1 MGSHDDTTILVSDIT
16 GQQGWAVEAGQPF
29 GVELLVPSLGQ
40 AVVDLEGELD
50 LFTAPR
56 LQETLLESIEHGA
69 RRVVVDLSTV
79 TFIDSTA
86 LGVLIGAGKRLL
98 RAQGS
103 LGIVC
108 PPGGIRRL
116 LELTSLDSIIDIY
129 ATREA
134 ALSAVAAP

>member
-1 MGSHDDTTILVSDIT
+1 M
-16 GQQGWAVEAGQPF
+16 EAGLPF
-29 GVELLVPSLGQ
+29 RVKLTVPSVGH

-56 LQETLLESIEHGA
+56 LQEALLEGIEHGA
-69 RRVVVDLSTV
+69 RCVVVDLSAV

-86 LGVLIGAGKRLL
+86 LGLLIGAGKRLL

-108 PPGGIRRL
+108 PHGGVRRL
-116 LELTSLDSIIDIY
+116 LELTGLDSVFVIY
-129 ATREA
+129 GTRKE
-134 ALSAVAAP
+134 ALSALPAT